1 MRKPWTAYYKVI
13 GIIPGRV
20 LIPGTG
26 QVDLSDEKLPLK
38 LIRKIHEKGCTFLTP
53 VQAQEP
59 PATEQKVPDKY
70 TAKELAR
77 LIKDAVNAD
86 EAMRLYE
93 TNPSSKLAEQAY
105 KKKLL
110 ELGGPSG
117 Q

>member
-1 MRKPWTAYYKVI
+1 MY
-13 GIIPGRV
+13 IPNAG
-20 LIPGTG
+20 P
-26 QVDLSDEKLPLK
+26 
-38 LIRKIHEKGCTFLTP
+38 
-53 VQAQEP
+53 
-59 PATEQKVPDKY
+59 
-70 TAKELAR
+70 LAR